1 MRLTLDA
8 PRPVR
13 RRTPAR
19 ARREIVAQ
27 YQRSDL
33 TQRAFC
39 AQAGLPISTLQWWL
53 VQARREAAR
62 SAPAAF
68 TEVQMPAAAPRD
80 PDVGASAWAVEL
92 VTPRGVTLRL
102 REPVAPAVLRD
113 LLRHV

>member
-13 RRTPAR
+13 HRISAR

-53 VQARREAAR
+53 VQARRDAASR
-62 SAPAAF
+62 PPAPF
-68 TEVQMPAAAPRD
+68 TEIAMPAAAPRD
-80 PDVGASAWAVEL
+80 PDVGASAWAVEIT
-92 VTPRGVTLRL
+92 TPRGVTLRL
-102 REPVAPAVLRD
+102 REPVGPGVLRD